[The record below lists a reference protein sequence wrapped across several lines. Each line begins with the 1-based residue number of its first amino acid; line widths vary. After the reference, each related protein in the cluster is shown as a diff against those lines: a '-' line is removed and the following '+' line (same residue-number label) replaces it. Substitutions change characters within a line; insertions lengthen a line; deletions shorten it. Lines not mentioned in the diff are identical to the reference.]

1 MKIYRKNETPAKD
14 PKVSA
19 THTLK
24 FSPVSPS
31 SVLVNPHFL
40 RSQIRQPQLAAA
52 ELCS

>member
-1 MKIYRKNETPAKD
+1 MKDETPAKD
-14 PKVSA
+14 PGVSA

-31 SVLVNPHFL
+31 SVLVNLHFL
-40 RSQIRQPQLAAA
+40 HSQIGQPQLAEA

>member
-1 MKIYRKNETPAKD
+1 MKIYRKDETLPKA

-24 FSPVSPS
+24 FSPVSLS
-31 SVLVNPHFL
+31 SVLVNLHFL
-40 RSQIRQPQLAAA
+40 HSQIRQPQPAAA